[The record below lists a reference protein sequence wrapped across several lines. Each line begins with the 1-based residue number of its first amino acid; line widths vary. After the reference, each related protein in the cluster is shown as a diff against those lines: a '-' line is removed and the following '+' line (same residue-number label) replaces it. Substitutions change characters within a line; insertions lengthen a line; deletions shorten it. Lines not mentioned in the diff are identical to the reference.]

1 MRAAS
6 VTLKSTRSCL
16 LTNSDTAG
24 APSTARIGPGGDFS
38 PGQRLKDRLMPRF
51 FPKSPTAILLIG
63 AAAGAIVGACVAM
76 AAQPNMQAA
85 LGSLQAARA
94 ELVKA
99 TPNKGGHRERAIQFV
114 DSAIGETRAGIGYAG
129 P

>member
-1 MRAAS
+1 MVRFLA
-6 VTLKSTRSCL
+6 RSPGALL
-16 LTNSDTAG
+16 LTGVALGAVAG
-24 APSTARIGPGGDFS
+24 ACIAT
-38 PGQRLKDRLMPRF
+38 
-51 FPKSPTAILLIG
+51 
-63 AAAGAIVGACVAM
+63 

-99 TPNKGGHRERAIQFV
+99 TPNKGGHRERAIGFV
-114 DSAIGETRAGIGYAG
+114 DSAIAETKAGISYAG

>member
-1 MRAAS
+1 
-6 VTLKSTRSCL
+6 
-16 LTNSDTAG
+16 
-24 APSTARIGPGGDFS
+24 
-38 PGQRLKDRLMPRF
+38 MPRF
-51 FPKSPTAILLIG
+51 VSKSPTALLLTG
-63 AAAGAIVGACVAM
+63 VVVGAIVGACVAL

-114 DSAIGETRAGIGYAG
+114 DSAIAETKAGISYAG